1 MQKILSKRV
10 LRDLRANFFRYLAL
24 FLLIVMGMF
33 LVVALIGAAE
43 TVMQGVTKAY
53 EENLG
58 EDGQFGTFVPL
69 TEEEINQI
77 ISKGVTLE
85 ANFNMDYQV
94 GDTTV
99 RVMKVR
105 EKVDLFD
112 LTEGRLIEKDGE
124 ILLEQHYAAACGYS
138 LGSRISLGSTEF
150 TVVGT
155 GSVPD
160 YDAPFEK
167 AGDTSVNSDQFG
179 FSLVSAADYD
189 SLREKAE
196 SFKTEEYLYS
206 YRLNGAMTDEE
217 LKELV
222 QSFELDRD
230 KVTDVYFLE
239 MLEELEETKNDIQEG
254 IDELLDGSRELSDGL
269 QEIADNNGDLV
280 DAVDT
285 LFDAMLEEAND
296 SFRENEIEVTLQ
308 ADTFEEQL
316 DAMIAS
322 VSAYSKG
329 TRDSRAELKETLQNL
344 RKFRDGIYDY
354 TDGAAA
360 VEEGTLALHE
370 GIGEL
375 VGSNG
380 ALQQG
385 ASSLTEAVMSVINQG
400 LAQELAEPVAQLKQF
415 GVLPTDFS
423 VPTLTLENY
432 ESQLGVLLAADYGP
446 ADSAIR
452 PALEAVKGQ
461 IDSLKAFEE
470 GVYTYTGYVAA
481 AKTGSYGLWQG
492 TVTLTDAN
500 EDLRDAADELLDAMA
515 ELVQEQL
522 AESDIYVT
530 LTRDNFEA
538 ELDKLMVSGGQVDKK
553 LRETLQDTKDSF
565 HDIRE
570 FRDGVIEYTDAVQ
583 EAADGSKEL
592 VDGVEELKDAAD
604 DMLEELFAFELE
616 NLTSFTKKADNPRIM
631 GSYNDVIIS
640 KYAGIAAGVI
650 IMLLF
655 TYVISVFVIHN
666 IEQESSIIGALY
678 ALGVKRKQLIFHY
691 LLLPVIV
698 TVMGG
703 IAGSL
708 LAFTPIGIGWM
719 MADTVVYYS
728 FPSVPPVFPPYL
740 MVYALVM
747 PPVIAVLVNYVSV
760 NKKLKCTALSL
771 IRNEQKTSRIRDVKL
786 GKRMGFIRRFQ
797 IRQMLRELRSAMAVI
812 IGMYVCLII
821 VVLSLDCYVLCEN
834 YRVAAVEETNYE
846 YMYTYKYPT
855 EEAPEGGTAAYM
867 ESLRKEAYGYK
878 MDVIILGIDE
888 NNPYYDISVSDH
900 KNEIVVGSAVA
911 EKYELSEG
919 DKLILTDEVNN
930 QDYAFTVKDVVYLE
944 SAFYCFMD
952 IDAMRELFGQE
963 DDYYNV
969 VFSDHALDIDAGR
982 LYSTVTRQSV
992 MDACSIFVEMMMPMV
1007 ILLTAVAAIIFV
1019 VVMYLMVKVM
1029 IDRSAFSIAMVK
1041 IFGFRRREI
1050 RKLYL
1055 NGNFLLVALGALLCI
1070 PLAKATMDA
1079 LYPYCISNVAIGM
1092 DLHYPWQLYVGL
1104 YGAIL
1109 LCYIIINPLLMR
1121 RINRMTP
1128 AEVLKNR
1135 E

>member
-1 MQKILSKRV
+1 MQKILSRRV
-10 LRDLRANFFRYLAL
+10 LRDLRENFFRYLAL
-24 FLLIVMGMF
+24 FLLIVLGMYM
-33 LVVALIGAAE
+33 VVSLIGAAE

-53 EENLG
+53 EKNLG

-69 TEEEINQI
+69 TEEEISRI
-77 ISKGVTLE
+77 TDKGVTLE
-85 ANFNMDYQV
+85 ENFNMDYRV
-94 GDTTV
+94 GDTTL

-138 LGSRISLGSTEF
+138 LESRISLGSTEF
-150 TVVGT
+150 TVVGV

-179 FSLVSAADYD
+179 FCLVSAADYGR
-189 SLREKAE
+189 LREKAE
-196 SFKTEEYLYS
+196 CFKTEEYLYS
-206 YRLNGAMTDEE
+206 YRLNGSMTDEE

-230 KVTDVYFLE
+230 KVTDAYFLE

-254 IDELLDGSRELSDGL
+254 IDELLDGSRELADGL
-269 QEIADNNGDLV
+269 QEIADNNGDLA

-285 LFDAMLEEAND
+285 LFDTMLEEAND
-296 SFRENEIEVTLQ
+296 SFRESNIDVTLQ

-322 VSAYSKG
+322 VSTYSKSA
-329 TRDSRAELKETLQNL
+329 RNSMADLKETLQNL
-344 RKFRDGIYDY
+344 RKFKDGIYDY
-354 TDGAAA
+354 TDGTAA
-360 VEEGTLALHE
+360 VAEGTLALHE

-375 VGSNG
+375 VGGNV

-385 ASSLTEAVMSVINQG
+385 ADSLAEAVMSSINLG
-400 LAQELAEPVAQLKQF
+400 LAQELAEPIAQLQQY
-415 GVLPTDFS
+415 GVVPMDFS
-423 VPTLTLENY
+423 IPNLTPDNY
-432 ESQLGVLLAADYGP
+432 ESQLGAMLAVNYGP
-446 ADSAIR
+446 ADNAIR
-452 PALEAVKGQ
+452 PALEAVKSQ
-461 IDSLKAFEE
+461 IDSLNAFVE
-470 GVYTYTGYVAA
+470 GVYSYTGYVAA

-492 TVTLTDAN
+492 TVMLTDAN
-500 EDLRDAADELLDAMA
+500 EDLRDAADELLDAMV

-522 AESDIYVT
+522 EESDIHVT

-538 ELDKLMVSGGQVDKK
+538 ELDRLMLSGGQVDKK

-583 EAADGSKEL
+583 EAADGSREL
-592 VDGVEELKDAAD
+592 ADGVEELKNAAD
-604 DMLEELFAFELE
+604 DMLEELFTFELE

-631 GSYNDVIIS
+631 GSYNDLIIS

-650 IMLLF
+650 IMILF

-698 TVMGG
+698 TVLGG

-708 LAFTPIGIGWM
+708 LALTPIGIDWM
-719 MADTVVYYS
+719 MEDTVIYYS
-728 FPSVPPVFPPYL
+728 FPPVQIIFPPYL
-740 MVYALVM
+740 MGYALAM
-747 PPVIAVLVNYVSV
+747 PPVIAILVNYMFV

-771 IRNEQKTSRIRDVKL
+771 MRNEQKTNRIRDVRL
-786 GKRMGFIRRFQ
+786 GKRMGFIQRFQ
-797 IRQMLRELRSAMAVI
+797 IRQMLRELRSAVAVI

-821 VVLSLDCYVLCEN
+821 VILSLDCYVLCEN
-834 YRVAAVEETNYE
+834 YRVAAIEETNYE

-855 EEAPEGGTAAYM
+855 EEAPEGGTAVYM
-867 ESLRKEAYGYK
+867 ESLRKEAYGYN
-878 MDVIILGIDE
+878 MDVIILGIGED
-888 NNPYYDISVSDH
+888 NPYYDISVSNR

-911 EKYELSEG
+911 EKYRLSVG

-969 VFSDHALDIDAGR
+969 VFSDHALDIDTGR

-1007 ILLTAVAAIIFV
+1007 ILLTSVAAIIFV

-1070 PLAKATMDA
+1070 PLSKISMDA
-1079 LYPYCISNVAIGM
+1079 LFPYCVANVAIGM
-1092 DLHYPWQLYVGL
+1092 DLQYPRQFYLGL
-1104 YGAIL
+1104 YIAVL
-1109 LCYIIINPLLMR
+1109 LCYIVINPLLMR